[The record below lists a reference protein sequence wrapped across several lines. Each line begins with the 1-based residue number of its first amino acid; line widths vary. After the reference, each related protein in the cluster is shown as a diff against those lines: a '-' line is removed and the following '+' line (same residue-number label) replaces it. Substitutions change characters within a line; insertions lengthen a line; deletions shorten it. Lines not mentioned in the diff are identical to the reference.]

1 MDRVFERIGHPVTGM
16 VPSSRR
22 IMEDVRKIVAAL
34 KAIVAAKGCVVHG
47 WMKRPGHRGAAAAE
61 GAPEDRVKKHGG
73 ARVKK
78 QSITFFDLHQDA
90 TEVERE
96 FINKRINNLSRGS
109 VVDNGPEACTPVVD
123 MVPLGNV
130 LEELDTPDDCQEIC
144 STGSAELS
152 VDEGQ

>member
-1 MDRVFERIGHPVTGM
+1 M
-16 VPSSRR
+16 
-22 IMEDVRKIVAAL
+22 MEDVRKILAAL
-34 KAIVAAKGCVVHG
+34 KAIVAADGCVVHG
-47 WMKRPGHRGAAAAE
+47 WMKRPGHRGTAAAE

-109 VVDNGPEACTPVVD
+109 VVDNVPEACTPMGD
-123 MVPLGNV
+123 MVPLGDV
-130 LEELDTPDDCQEIC
+130 LEELDTPDDYQEIC